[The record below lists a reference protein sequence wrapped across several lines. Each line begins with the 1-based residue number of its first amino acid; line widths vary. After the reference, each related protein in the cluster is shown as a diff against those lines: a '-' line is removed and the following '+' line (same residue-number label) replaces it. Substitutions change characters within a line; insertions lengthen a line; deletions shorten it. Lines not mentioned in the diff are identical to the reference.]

1 LIASVLA
8 LVSALGADLR
18 AQTTVPAAQPGTRPV
33 VASAGPAMPAPVDDL
48 EALSATFG
56 STLPA
61 AAPGP
66 AVPSIA
72 EQPHSDIPIPL
83 NPRVLSYIR
92 LFQGRLHDFIEEGMK
107 RGSKYLPMIQDV
119 FRAEGLPL
127 DLAYV
132 PLVESAFKP
141 TAFSRAQAKGVWQF
155 MSGTAL
161 ENGLRRDWYIDERSD
176 PEKATIAAA
185 KYLGTLG
192 KMFDGDWHMALA
204 SYNAGPGRLQ
214 RAAKTGKANDFWKLA
229 KSPRLLPRETREYVP
244 MILAAIVIARSPYEY
259 GFDFE
264 AEAAPAY
271 ETVTLPHPVDLR
283 RIAEWS
289 ATPIDQIQAL
299 NPELRRWTT
308 PVKDTRYELKVPAG
322 TAALV
327 SARMVES
334 EPAELASL
342 TFYTV
347 KRGDTLGLIA
357 KKLHVS
363 KADLAEANYLRSSAR
378 VVVGD
383 TLMVPQE
390 VTAATVRIEPS
401 VPAKARSRA
410 AASSQPSRPAASA
423 NRVQMSYQIKPGDT
437 LGAIAQRFK
446 TTVTS
451 IRNWNPDLSGDRL
464 RAGAHLTV
472 FAPSD
477 TRTGGN

>member
-1 LIASVLA
+1 MP
-8 LVSALGADLR
+8 
-18 AQTTVPAAQPGTRPV
+18 PA
-33 VASAGPAMPAPVDDL
+33 VDDL
-48 EALSATFG
+48 QALSATFG
-56 STLPA
+56 TTAQP
-61 AAPGP
+61 AAPGVGVQP
-66 AVPSIA
+66 AASSPVG
-72 EQPHSDIPIPL
+72 DIPTPL
-83 NPRVLSYIR
+83 NPRVLSYIQ
-92 LFQGRLHDFIEEGMK
+92 LFQGRLHEFIEAGMK

-141 TAFSRAQAKGVWQF
+141 TALSRTKATGVWQF

-214 RAAKTGKANDFWKLA
+214 RAAKTAKANDFWKLA
-229 KSPRLLPRETREYVP
+229 KSPKLLPRETREYVP

-264 AEAAPAY
+264 EETAPAY
-271 ETVTLPHPVDLR
+271 ETVTLPRPVDLR
-283 RIAEWS
+283 RVAEWS
-289 ATPIDQIQAL
+289 ETPLDQIKAL

-308 PVKDTRYELKVPAG
+308 PVKDTRYELRVPAG

-327 SARMVES
+327 SVRIVES
-334 EPAELASL
+334 APAELASL

-347 KRGDTLGLIA
+347 KRGDTLTLIA
-357 KKLHVS
+357 KKLGVS
-363 KADLAEANYLRSSAR
+363 KTDLAEANYLRSTAR
-378 VVVGD
+378 VVAGD

-390 VTAATVRIEPS
+390 VTAATVRIDRPAQAN
-401 VPAKARSRA
+401 AKARSTVV
-410 AASSQPSRPAASA
+410 ASSQPPRPAASGD
-423 NRVQMSYQIKPGDT
+423 RVKVSYQVMRGDT
-437 LGAIAQRFK
+437 LVSIAQRFK
-446 TTVTS
+446 TTVAS
-451 IRNWNPDLSGDRL
+451 VKSWNPELSGDRL
-464 RAGAHLTV
+464 KAGAHLTV
-472 FAPSD
+472 YASGD
-477 TRTGGN
+477 SRSRAD